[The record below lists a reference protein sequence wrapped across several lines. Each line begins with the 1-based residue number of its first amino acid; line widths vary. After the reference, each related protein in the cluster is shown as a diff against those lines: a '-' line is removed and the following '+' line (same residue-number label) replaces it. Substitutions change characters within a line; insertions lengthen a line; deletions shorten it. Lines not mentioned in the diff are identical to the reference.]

1 MNRRIRRDE
10 QEDQKR
16 NRRTIRYKQ
25 EGQKR

>member
-1 MNRRIRRDE
+1 MNRRTLRLE

-16 NRRTIRYKQ
+16 NRRAIRYEQ

>member
-1 MNRRIRRDE
+1 MNRRILRLE

-16 NRRTIRYKQ
+16 NRRAIRYKQ